1 MLHSVVKQRQLIW
14 KLSISLLV
22 CYRGSFKSCSAI
34 EVVSNIFLKSICLW
48 VKGARGVWKHV
59 IKQLPSVF
67 ARQDKICLILLSWTL
82 RISNGELVKKHWY
95 VALNFVRKDSNSLPK
110 RFIPLFIPF
119 QCLANSFCLWLP
131 ITNAMPPL
139 HSTLDS
145 SLAQVLLETSR
156 LAISHRT
163 WQISYRL

>member
-48 VKGARGVWKHV
+48 VKGSRGVRKHV
-59 IKQLPSVF
+59 IKQLPSFF
-67 ARQDKICLILLSWTL
+67 ARQDKIFLILLFWTL

-95 VALNFVRKDSNSLPK
+95 VALNFVRKDLNSLPN
-110 RFIPLFIPF
+110 RFIPLF

-139 HSTLDS
+139 QSTLES
-145 SLAQVLLETSR
+145 SSAQVLLETSR
-156 LAISHRT
+156 LAIS
-163 WQISYRL
+163 YRP